1 MGIKSHE
8 PLTEDQDQLSVDREE
23 AGSMHVTTNARSPTV
38 TSLLDWMIRASKAAD
53 DIYIYMY
60 AYKYI
65 LLHIEKFLLVIDVE
79 IAFRVRSRASRNN
92 IKNGQFPGLLYYAMV
107 GIHDIN
113 HIFPRG
119 FPNFIAQF
127 RQVIVR

>member
-53 DIYIYMY
+53 NI
-60 AYKYI
+60 YKYI

-79 IAFRVRSRASRNN
+79 IVFRVQSFSE
-92 IKNGQFPGLLYYAMV
+92 
-107 GIHDIN
+107 
-113 HIFPRG
+113 
-119 FPNFIAQF
+119 
-127 RQVIVR
+127 